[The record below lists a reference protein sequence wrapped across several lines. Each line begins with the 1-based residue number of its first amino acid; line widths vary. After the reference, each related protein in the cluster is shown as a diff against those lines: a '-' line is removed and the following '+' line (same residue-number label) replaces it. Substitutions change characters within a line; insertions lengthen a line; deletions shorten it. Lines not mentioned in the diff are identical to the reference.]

1 MLVSRLR
8 VFLLV
13 PAIWL
18 SVSCSESSVD
28 GLIVKDVEEFNKAV
42 VEARPGTVIKLANGI
57 WKDAELLFEGTGI
70 DSLPIV
76 LTAETKGKVFLEGSS
91 NLRIAGSNLVVSGL
105 VFRNGYTTTS
115 EVISFRKDD
124 EHLASNSR
132 LTECV
137 IDNYSNPERH
147 EQDYWIGVYGK
158 NNRIDHNHLIGKKNL
173 GVTMAVR
180 LTSEES
186 RENHHRI
193 DHNYFGPRPNLGAN
207 GGETLRIGTS
217 HFSLTNSNTVVES
230 NYFDRCSGEHE
241 IISNK
246 SCQNVF
252 KNNTF
257 FECSG
262 TLTMRHGNETWVEGN
277 VFLGNG
283 KPSTGGIRV
292 INEKQTVINNY
303 GYGLKGYRFRGALVI
318 MNGVPNS
325 PINRYFQ
332 VDSAVVRNNVFVN
345 SDHVQLCA
353 GSDSE
358 RSAVPINSSVE
369 GNVFYHDK
377 KEEIFTVYDDIS
389 GIEFKNNIV
398 SKGLSYP
405 FESGFETKDLELK
418 QDDHG
423 FIIPFND
430 QGEALIAISPE
441 IATLDNTGVSWY
453 SKKDTKVELGQ
464 GKEIVVEPGNNT
476 LFDAVSASSP
486 GDILVMR
493 ENEVYTLSKSLNI
506 QHPLSFKS
514 SGEGKPRILFEKK
527 SLFDIQNGGSL
538 SLQRIVI
545 DGEKS
550 PDYSGNS
557 VIRTSKYSMNEN
569 YKLFIDECVFE
580 NLDVNYSFDVIRVFK
595 NTFADTISISNS
607 VFRTISGNVM
617 ALDKETD
624 DKGVYN
630 AEYVLLNNNLF
641 TDIGGVALNLYRGG
655 KDESTFG
662 PFLTID
668 HCVFDNVGK
677 DKRNKYGSS
686 LSLYGVQEI
695 EITNNIFTGCEV
707 IKAHLVVGEP
717 IVNIDSNN
725 LFETGDIQVSGDQK
739 YRMENLWSK
748 NPEFEEGDSFQLMN
762 NSPLVNKGT
771 DGLSLGLLGKTK

>member
-1 MLVSRLR
+1 
-8 VFLLV
+8 
-13 PAIWL
+13 
-18 SVSCSESSVD
+18 
-28 GLIVKDVEEFNKAV
+28 
-42 VEARPGTVIKLANGI
+42 
-57 WKDAELLFEGTGI
+57 
-70 DSLPIV
+70 
-76 LTAETKGKVFLEGSS
+76 
-91 NLRIAGSNLVVSGL
+91 
-105 VFRNGYTTTS
+105 
-115 EVISFRKDD
+115 
-124 EHLASNSR
+124 
-132 LTECV
+132 
-137 IDNYSNPERH
+137 
-147 EQDYWIGVYGK
+147 
-158 NNRIDHNHLIGKKNL
+158 
-173 GVTMAVR
+173 MAVR

-186 RENHHRI
+186 RENHHSI

-230 NYFDRCSGEHE
+230 NYFDRCNGEHE

-332 VDSAVVRNNVFVN
+332 VDSALVRGNVFVN

-353 GSDSE
+353 GSDEE
-358 RSAVPINSSVE
+358 RSAAPVNSTVE
-369 GNVFYHDK
+369 NNVFYHDTRQDL
-377 KEEIFTVYDDIS
+377 FTVYDDIT
-389 GIEFKNNIV
+389 GIDFKDNIV
-398 SKGLSYP
+398 SRNIIYP
-405 FESGFETKDLELK
+405 FESGFTGKDLTLK
-418 QDDHG
+418 EDDRG
-423 FIIPFND
+423 FVIPFNEA
-430 QGEALIAISPE
+430 GEPLIAISPE
-441 IATLDNTGVSWY
+441 IATKDNTGVTWY
-453 SKKDTKVELGQ
+453 SKEDTKVELGQ
-464 GKEIVVEPGNNT
+464 GKEINVEPGNDT
-476 LFDAVSASSP
+476 LFDAVKASSP
-486 GDILVMR
+486 GDILVL
-493 ENEVYTLSKSLNI
+493 EEGEVYTLSKSLEI
-506 QHPLSFKS
+506 PHPLSFKS
-514 SGEGKPRILFEKK
+514 SGDGKTNILWEKK
-527 SLFDIQNGGSL
+527 SLFDVQNGGSL
-538 SLQRIVI
+538 SLQGLVF
-545 DGEKS
+545 DGEKA

-569 YKLFIDECVFE
+569 YKLFIDDCVFE
-580 NLDVNYSFDVIRVFK
+580 NLDVNHSFDVIRVYK

-607 VFRTISGNVM
+607 IFRTVSGNVM

-630 AEYVLLNNNLF
+630 AEYVLLNNNLY

-662 PFLTID
+662 PFLTIN

-677 DKRNKYGSS
+677 DKRNKYASS

-695 EITNNIFTGCEV
+695 EITNNIFQNCEPF
-707 IKAHLVVGEP
+707 KAHLVVGEP

-725 LFETGDIQVSGDQK
+725 LYETPGIKISGDQK
-739 YRMENLWSK
+739 YRLENLWSK
-748 NPEFEEGDSFQLMN
+748 SPGFEDAGSFQLTD
-762 NSPLVNKGT
+762 NSPLLNKGT
-771 DGLSLGLLGKTK
+771 DGKNLGLLTGKN